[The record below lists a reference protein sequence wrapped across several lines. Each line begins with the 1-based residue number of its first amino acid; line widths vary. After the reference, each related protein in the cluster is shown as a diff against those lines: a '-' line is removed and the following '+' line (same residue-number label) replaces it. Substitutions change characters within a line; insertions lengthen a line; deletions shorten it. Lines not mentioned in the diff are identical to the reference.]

1 MGKVEQA
8 ILGLLE
14 GNVEIYQSDLVRQSG
29 FSRSRVSEVLA
40 SLETSGLI
48 SRVPLGK
55 NFRVILNRS
64 AGSSKSFAKKNP
76 RKKKILSLGMIRASE
91 YPFIISFENLLREK
105 MGITLNCVI
114 YDNGLRISRDLAQ
127 FRLDLGIAPVLT
139 HFVFYSTGSPI
150 KMIAPAGSGGA
161 SILVNNRR
169 KHSKENF
176 TIATTKLSTME
187 LMLRSSMNDGDI
199 SRDSAVQYYSSP
211 RMMMNSILS
220 GKVDAACIWE
230 PYSTKLLKKRCCKKI
245 VRYAEEE
252 HVCCALAAGNHLE
265 SDLQYRIA
273 KTLTESIEVYRRNP
287 ENYISSYS
295 RFMRFDEKIMKVSS
309 KEYAY
314 PLELDHQKLARQF
327 EQAGVK
333 IPIPSSVKDAVLPAN

>member
-139 HFVFYSTGSPI
+139 HFVFYSTGSPT

-161 SILVNNRR
+161 SIRSEERR
-169 KHSKENF
+169 VGKE
-176 TIATTKLSTME
+176 
-187 LMLRSSMNDGDI
+187 
-199 SRDSAVQYYSSP
+199 
-211 RMMMNSILS
+211 
-220 GKVDAACIWE
+220 C
-230 PYSTKLLKKRCCKKI
+230 
-245 VRYAEEE
+245 
-252 HVCCALAAGNHLE
+252 
-265 SDLQYRIA
+265 
-273 KTLTESIEVYRRNP
+273 
-287 ENYISSYS
+287 
-295 RFMRFDEKIMKVSS
+295 
-309 KEYAY
+309 
-314 PLELDHQKLARQF
+314 
-327 EQAGVK
+327 
-333 IPIPSSVKDAVLPAN
+333 